1 MSVQSDEENEVVYSV
16 DGSGKNLIN
25 KKGKKGKKSKDS
37 FPEVNPSEV
46 CLKLRIEKKGRG
58 GKEVTVIHEL
68 PNNPPFFKKLL
79 KELKNLCGTGGSQ
92 KESTL
97 EIQGDQREKVRDFLI
112 KKGFKTKG

>member
-1 MSVQSDEENEVVYSV
+1 MASSNEEENEIVYSV

-25 KKGKKGKKSKDS
+25 KKGKKNKKSKNN
-37 FPEVNPSEV
+37 FPDIKPTEI

-58 GKEVTVIHEL
+58 GKAVTVIYEV
-68 PNNPPFFKKLL
+68 PDNPPYFKKLL

-97 EIQGDQREKVRDFLI
+97 EIQGDQRDKVRDFLI
-112 KKGFKTKG
+112 KKGFKIKG